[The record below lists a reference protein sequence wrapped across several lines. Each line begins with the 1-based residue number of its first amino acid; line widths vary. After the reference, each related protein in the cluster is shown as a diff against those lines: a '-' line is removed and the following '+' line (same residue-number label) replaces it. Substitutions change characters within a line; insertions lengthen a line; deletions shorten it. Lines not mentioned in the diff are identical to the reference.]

1 MVFILSVE
9 GNIGSGKS
17 TILNYLKENNQNSN
31 IIFLKEPVDKWDKVK
46 DIEGKTLF
54 AHFILSALIC

>member
-17 TILNYLKENNQNSN
+17 TILNYLKEKNNQNSN

-46 DIEGKTLF
+46 DRRKDFTRKF
-54 AHFILSALIC
+54 LSRF